1 MLTAISRNDLR
12 GFHKDLQEV
21 VLMALDTGWTATRQ
35 SNGGIRLHAPDG
47 ETNAYVPMTTKPS
60 RNVAQTLRR
69 KVVKHAD
76 ALRLAAVVAGSSI
89 EQEVQVGEIPPEP
102 PREPRHRAKVE
113 EKPEAAPGAAATVVS
128 ERPFVAK
135 KAPGKDGGTV
145 YESQAIVERR
155 WSDGTVDFRCSRC
168 DYAHH
173 NYRSVSAHNGKAH
186 KAANAVE
193 ASLPVTLVDPAYTES
208 PHRGYTPSPR
218 LLAAFIEA
226 LGSDYS
232 TLPPDALAERMLTWW
247 HERPDIGVPG
257 ERRLKDLSAEECL
270 QRIRQIADRG
280 ETLTLR
286 DEVEALRV
294 ETAQAREALAEAQA
308 AAARAR
314 GDLAAFRDLAA
325 SISTDD

>member
-1 MLTAISRNDLR
+1 MMTAISRSDLR

-47 ETNAYVPMTTKPS
+47 VNTAYVPMTTKPS

-76 ALRLAAVVAGSSI
+76 TLRLAAVMAGSSI
-89 EQEVQVGEIPPEP
+89 EQEVRLGEIPPEP
-102 PREPRHRAKVE
+102 PREPRQRAKVE
-113 EKPEAAPGAAATVVS
+113 EKPEAEDERPAATVES
-128 ERPFVAK
+128 ERPIVAK

-145 YESQAIVERR
+145 YESQAIVERK
-155 WSDGTVDFRCSRC
+155 WSDGTTDYRCARC
-168 DYAHH
+168 EYAHH

-186 KAANAVE
+186 RAAVAE
-193 ASLPVTLVDPAYTES
+193 ATLPVTLVDPGYTES

-226 LGSDYS
+226 LGSDYA
-232 TLPPDALAERMLTWW
+232 TLPPSALAERMLTWW

-286 DEVEALRV
+286 DEVESLRV
-294 ETAQAREALAEAQA
+294 EAAQAREALAEARA
-308 AAARAR
+308 AAERAR

-325 SISTDD
+325 SISTD